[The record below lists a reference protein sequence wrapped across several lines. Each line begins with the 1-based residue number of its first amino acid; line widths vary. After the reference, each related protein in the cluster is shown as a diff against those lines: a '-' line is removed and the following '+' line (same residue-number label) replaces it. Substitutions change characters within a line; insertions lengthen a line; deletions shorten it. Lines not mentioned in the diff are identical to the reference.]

1 MIKPLIKRVPFRK
14 FFFCIVLSAVSL
26 IGHAQRKDPLGYV
39 VINGDT
45 THGIIAFQSLDKMEA
60 SIRFRKSATDDWITY
75 TAGVAQSFSVL
86 GLVYEAKK
94 TETDFSS
101 IQISDVRRGI
111 YQNRVR
117 DTLLFLKAEWRSNVV
132 SLYSLDDLHGRVHY
146 YISKNDR
153 DEPRELRQKMAFID
167 DKMATQN
174 EYWGTLRV
182 LLSDCES
189 ITETQIRDTRF
200 FLSDFKIIARNYMSC
215 KNGTPLLLKK
225 PESQNE
231 NDFVFATV
239 YVAPGLTSLTFSGD
253 KTLYEY
259 RLAALANGNFGTS
272 STWQFGAAVG
282 FRFRR
287 FQRLDVMAETGFRRY
302 DAHSDVSLQP
312 LPNGTYR
319 QMFDISMSYI
329 RLAPSIRYRFLPGRI
344 SPYLRVGVSINKL
357 MTYTANFNLRV
368 TFPPTTINKPEPA
381 FGNERKADEHGYFG
395 AVGLK
400 AGKFSVEF
408 RREIGDGIF
417 DGSTA
422 YSSKTESSSIFLSYV
437 IIK

>member
-1 MIKPLIKRVPFRK
+1 MSFPK
-14 FFFCIVLSAVSL
+14 FFLCIVLSAVSL
-26 IGHAQRKDPLGYV
+26 TGHAQRKDPLGYV

-60 SIRFRKSATDDWITY
+60 SIRFRKSSTDNWIVY
-75 TAGVAQSFSVL
+75 TAAVVQSFSAL

-94 TETDFSS
+94 TQTDFSS

-111 YQNRVR
+111 HQNRVR
-117 DTLLFLKAEWRSNVV
+117 DTLLFLKVEWKSNVV

-146 YISKNDR
+146 YISKNDL

-189 ITETQIRDTRF
+189 ITEAQIRDTRF
-200 FLSDFKIIARNYMSC
+200 FLSDLKKIARNYMTC
-215 KNGTPLLLKK
+215 KNGTRQPLKK
-225 PESQNE
+225 PESHNE
-231 NDFVFATV
+231 NDFVYATL

-287 FQRLDVMAETGFRRY
+287 FRNFDVMAETGFRRY

-319 QMFDISMSYI
+319 QMFDISMSYL
-329 RLAPSIRYRFLPGRI
+329 RFAPSISYRLLHGKI
-344 SPYLRVGVSINKL
+344 SPYLRIGFSINKV
-357 MTYTANFNLRV
+357 MAYTANFNLDV
-368 TFPPTTINKPEPA
+368 TFPPTTINKKEAA
-381 FGNERKADEHGYFG
+381 FGKERKGDEHGYFG
-395 AVGLK
+395 AAGLK
-400 AGKFSVEF
+400 VGKFSVEL
-408 RREIGDGIF
+408 RREFGDGVF
-417 DGSTA
+417 DASTA
-422 YSSKTESSSIFLSYV
+422 YSSKTESTSIFLSYM